1 MKNKF
6 MRASVKTFLGLLLLF
21 GGMQSSVSAQGSEQN
36 KLRLFD
42 EGYGPGIEGVWRTTI
57 TQLNCQTG
65 VVIRISKG
73 LVTFAVGG
81 TIAETSNALPP
92 AFRSP
97 GHGLWEKQ
105 SSRTYSGAFVFQI
118 FNPDGSF
125 AGIQKIN
132 QTYQLSRFG
141 DTYTSTGT
149 IQISDPND
157 NIIAN
162 GCATATA
169 TRFEL
174 K

>member
-6 MRASVKTFLGLLLLF
+6 TRTLVGTILGSLLLF
-21 GGMQSSVSAQGSEQN
+21 GCMQISVSAQSNELN
-36 KLRLFD
+36 KIRPID
-42 EGYGPGIEGVWRTTI
+42 EGYGPGIEGVWRTRI

-65 VVIRISKG
+65 AVIRISRG
-73 LVTFAVGG
+73 LTTFNVGG
-81 TIAETSNALPP
+81 TIAETSNALAP

-105 SSRTYSGAFVFQI
+105 SSKTYFGSFVFQL

-125 AGIQKIN
+125 AGTQKIS
-132 QTYQLSRFG
+132 QTYQLSLFG
-141 DTYTSTGT
+141 DSYSSTGT
-149 IQISDPND
+149 VQISDPND

-174 K
+174 R

>member
-1 MKNKF
+1 MKNIF
-6 MRASVKTFLGLLLLF
+6 TQSVIGTFLGILLLF
-21 GGMQSSVSAQGSEQN
+21 GCATSFVFGQNAQGGTKGFEDG
-36 KLRLFD
+36 F
-42 EGYGPGIEGVWRTTI
+42 GPGIEGVWRTTI
-57 TQLNCQTG
+57 TQRVCG
-65 VVIRISKG
+65 SGAVIRTAKG
-73 LVTFAVGG
+73 LTTFNEGG

-92 AFRSP
+92 AFRGS

-105 SSRTYSGAFVFQI
+105 SSRTYTGAFVFQI

-125 AGIQKIN
+125 AGTQKIS

-149 IQISDPND
+149 VQISDPND
-157 NIIAN
+157 NVIAN

-174 K
+174 R